1 MKYITDSKAREMIYD
16 NLFNRFIDIHENIN
30 TGEFYIN
37 IYEDGTYE
45 YIDNSLTDIT
55 NNTGKYCFSTCIS
68 SDAFS
73 EQLYYMIYKG
83 IDKYEQIIIKLLQ
96 STDLIKTM
104 IECELFIEAD
114 FLEGVDNL
122 VTYCLN

>member
-1 MKYITDSKAREMIYD
+1 MNYLTDSIARDMIYD
-16 NLFNRFIDIHENIN
+16 KLFNRFIDIHENIN

-45 YIDNSLTDIT
+45 YIDNSLIDIT

-73 EQLYYMIYKG
+73 EQLYYMIYED
-83 IDKYEQIIIKLLQ
+83 IDKYEQIIIKLIQ

-104 IECELFIEAD
+104 IDCELFEEVD
-114 FLEGVDNL
+114 FIEGVDNL
-122 VTYCLN
+122 ITYRLN